1 MAINKE
7 FRVKITSLIDE
18 CLIPHG
24 IQTHDCGKEF
34 WNYRSDDDFKYGHK
48 AGVVL
53 GVALGYYIAKYGKVP
68 AEEELTEITEMV
80 EARKEEIKKSFSD
93 IHFFYKV

>member
-1 MAINKE
+1 MAIDKE

-34 WNYRSDDDFKYGHK
+34 WNYHHDDDFKYGHK

-53 GVALGYYIAKYGKVP
+53 GVALGYYIAKFGKVP
-68 AEEELTEITEMV
+68 TEEDLTEITEMV
-80 EARKEEIKKSFSD
+80 ETRKEEIKKSFSD